1 MSTTIEPVVQ
11 SQKQTTKIP
20 SATIRFAGDSG
31 DGMQIT
37 GDQFTRTTALLGNDI
52 ATFPDYPAEIRAPKG
67 TLAGVSAFQVHFSS
81 EDIFT
86 PGDQLDALV
95 VMNPAALKTN
105 LSDLRKG
112 GILICNSDGFEKK
125 DLELAGETEN
135 PLNSQ
140 VLEDQYQLFK
150 VPMNKIVE
158 LALKDL
164 KAAGMSMK
172 EIDRCK
178 NFFALGLV
186 YWLYGRDMDATIRF
200 LQAKF
205 GNKPQIIEANTK
217 ALKAGW
223 NYGETTDAFIS
234 NYKIDPAHLPPGKY
248 RDINGNQAMAW
259 GLIAAAKLS
268 NKELFLGSYPIT
280 PASDILHELAK
291 FKNMGVRT
299 FRAED
304 EIAAI
309 TSAIGAAYGGAMAIT
324 TSSGPG
330 IALKG
335 EAIGLAVMLEIPLLI
350 INIQRGGPSTG
361 LPTKTEQADLFQ
373 AIVGRN
379 GECPMPV
386 IAARG
391 PGDCFYVAQEAWRI
405 STRFMC
411 PVMVLSDGYIANGS
425 EPWLIP
431 EMKNLKPIPVTH
443 APEQTDGSK
452 YLPYKRDEYLSRPW
466 AIPGTKGLMHRIG
479 GLEKQDVTGN
489 VNYEPDNHQ
498 HMTNTRAQ
506 KVENV
511 ALEIGDQEV
520 EGAASGD
527 VLVLSWGGTYG
538 ACRTAVEQCLG
549 QGLKVGHAHLR
560 WVNPF
565 PRNLGDILKNYKKV
579 LIPELNMGQ
588 LRTFIRSKYLID
600 AIGFNKVKGRPFA
613 VAELVAEIKRVL
625 PK

>member
-1 MSTTIEPVVQ
+1 MSTSVEQVPV
-11 SQKQTTKIP
+11 SQKKTTKIP

-81 EDIFT
+81 EDIYT

-105 LSDLRKG
+105 IGDLRKG
-112 GILICNSDGFEKK
+112 GILIANSNGFEKK

-140 VLEDQYQLFK
+140 VLEDQYQVFK
-150 VPMNKIVE
+150 VPMNTIVE
-158 LALKDL
+158 EALKDL
-164 KAAGMSMK
+164 KAAGMSTK

-186 YWLYGRDMDATIRF
+186 YWLYGRDMEPTLRF
-200 LQAKF
+200 LQTKF
-205 GNKPQIIEANTK
+205 GNKPQIVEANTK

-234 NYKIDPAHLPPGKY
+234 NYRIDPAHLPPGKY
-248 RDINGNQAMAW
+248 RDINGNTAMAW
-259 GLIAAAKLS
+259 GMMAAAKLS
-268 NKELFLGSYPIT
+268 GKELFLGSYPIT

-291 FKNMGVRT
+291 YKHMGVRT
-299 FRAED
+299 FQAED

-309 TSAIGAAYGGAMAIT
+309 CSAIGASYGGAMAIT

-350 INIQRGGPSTG
+350 VNIQRGGPSTG

-373 AIVGRN
+373 AVVGRN
-379 GECPMPV
+379 GECPLPV

-391 PGDCFYVAQEAWRI
+391 PGDCFYVALEAWRI
-405 STRFMC
+405 STRFMV

-431 EMKNLKPIPVTH
+431 SMKDLKPIPVKH
-443 APEQTDGSK
+443 PEPQEGNVK
-452 YLPYKRDEYLSRPW
+452 FMPYQRDEYLARPW

-498 HMTNTRAQ
+498 HMVHTRQ
-506 KVENV
+506 KKVDNV
-511 ALEIGDQEV
+511 ALEIGPQEV
-520 EGAASGD
+520 TGPTTGD
-527 VLVLSWGGTYG
+527 LLVLSWGGTYG
-538 ACRTAVEQCLG
+538 ACRTAVETCQS
-549 QGLKVGHAHLR
+549 QGLKVAHAHLR
-560 WVNPF
+560 WLNPF
-565 PRNLGDILKNYKKV
+565 PSNLGDILKSYKKV

-588 LRTFIRSKYLID
+588 LRTLIRAKYLVD
-600 AIGFNKVKGRPFA
+600 AQGYNKIKGRPFA
-613 VAELVAEIKRVL
+613 VNELVSVIKEQL
-625 PK
+625 K

>member
-1 MSTTIEPVVQ
+1 MSTTIEQVLT
-11 SQKQTTKIP
+11 STKQTTKIP

-105 LSDLRKG
+105 LGDLRKG

-150 VPMNKIVE
+150 VPMTKIVE
-158 LALKDL
+158 LALKEL
-164 KAAGMSMK
+164 KAAGMSTK

-186 YWLYGRDMDATIRF
+186 YWLYGRDMDATLRF
-200 LQAKF
+200 LQTKF

-217 ALKAGW
+217 ALQAGW
-223 NYGETTDAFIS
+223 NYGETTDAFVS
-234 NYKIDPAHLPPGKY
+234 NYKIDPAQLPPGKY

-259 GLIAAAKLS
+259 GLMTAAKLS
-268 NKELFLGSYPIT
+268 GKELFLGSYPIT

-291 FKNMGVRT
+291 FKHMGVRT
-299 FRAED
+299 FQAED

-309 TSAIGAAYGGAMAIT
+309 TSAIGASYGGAMAIT

-350 INIQRGGPSTG
+350 INVQRGGPSTG

-373 AIVGRN
+373 AILGRN
-379 GECPMPV
+379 GECPLPV

-411 PVMVLSDGYIANGS
+411 PVIVLSDGYIANGS
-425 EPWLIP
+425 EPFMIP

-443 APEQTDGSK
+443 APAQEPGTK

-466 AIPGTKGLMHRIG
+466 ALPGTKGLMHRIG

-498 HMTNTRAQ
+498 HMTNVRAQ

-511 ALEIGDQEV
+511 ALEIGPQEV
-520 EGAASGD
+520 EGPATGD

-538 ACRTAVEQCLG
+538 ACRTAVEACLA
-549 QGLKVGHAHLR
+549 QGHKVAHAHLR

-565 PRNLGDILKNYKKV
+565 PSNLGEILKSYKKV
-579 LIPELNMGQ
+579 IIPELNMGQ
-588 LRTFIRSKYLID
+588 LRTLIRSKYLVD
-600 AIGFNKVKGRPFA
+600 ALGFNKVKGRPFTI
-613 VAELVAEIKRVL
+613 AELIGVIKDNL